1 MSFIPYATFKAGYYA
16 DNFNDWDVAQKIEKR
31 TDWPTAP
38 LNDRA
43 ALEALITDT
52 NAILAKMYGD
62 TDEDMIETDD
72 YCWGIV
78 DANGLSDGTYDFVD
92 ILDFAD
98 VFGSVY
104 GTTLDPFIPAED
116 LFEVLRGHS
125 DLIAHIISGEAHV
138 FSDPLVTKLSSGTL
152 VIQ

>member
-1 MSFIPYATFKAGYYA
+1 MSFIPYAAFKADYYA
-16 DNFNDWDVAQKIEKR
+16 DNFNDWEVAQKIEKQ

-38 LNDRA
+38 INDRA

-52 NAILAKMYGD
+52 NAILASMYGD
-62 TDEDMIETDD
+62 ADGDMIETDD

-98 VFGSVY
+98 AFGSVY
-104 GTTLDPFIPAED
+104 GTTLDEFISADD
-116 LFEVLRGHS
+116 LFEVLRYNS
-125 DLIAHIISGEAHV
+125 DLVKPIVSGEALV
-138 FSDPLVTKLSSGTL
+138 FSDPVTTKLTSGTL
-152 VIQ
+152 IVQ

>member
-1 MSFIPYATFKAGYYA
+1 MSFTPYVAFKADYYA
-16 DNFNDWDVAQKIEKR
+16 DNCNDREVAQKIEKR

-43 ALEALITDT
+43 ALEALIMDI

-62 TDEDMIETDD
+62 ADEDMIETDD

-98 VFGSVY
+98 AFGSAWGSTIDEFVS
-104 GTTLDPFIPAED
+104 AED
-116 LFEVLRGHS
+116 LFEILRHHS
-125 DLIAHIISGEAHV
+125 PLVPHVVSSEALM
-138 FSDPLVTKLSSGTL
+138 FIDPRVTKLSSGTL